1 MCQPGLPV
9 CLAHDLFEGVVDYDL
24 ALFLQFLIRTQRW
37 FSYEVLNE
45 RIKKFPGES
54 SDKLNTIPTTGARLG
69 RHAAQNR
76 WLLRFLPVLV
86 HNTIEDANNEVWGLV
101 LLLRELVEFVCAPR
115 LSESQIVFLKGLIEL
130 YVELR
135 QELFP
140 RVKLRPKHHYLLH
153 YAHLTLQFGPLIYT
167 WTIRYESKHS
177 YFKRC
182 IRASKNFIN
191 VT

>member
-1 MCQPGLPV
+1 MRLRFLESNDEVHTHHSVKCDSVFNKLSNFHVCQPGLPA

-24 ALFLQFLIRTQRW
+24 ALFLQFLIRTQKW

-45 RIKKFPGES
+45 RFKKFPGES
-54 SDKLNTIPTTGARLG
+54 SVKLNTIPTTGARLG
-69 RHAAQNR
+69 GHAAQNR
-76 WLLRFLPVLV
+76 WLLRFSPVLV

-115 LSESQIVFLKGLIEL
+115 LSEIVFMKGLIEL

-140 RVKLRPKHHYLLH
+140 RVKLRPKHHFH
-153 YAHLTLQFGPLIYT
+153 
-167 WTIRYESKHS
+167 HS
-177 YFKRC
+177 Y
-182 IRASKNFIN
+182 ILG
-191 VT
+191 